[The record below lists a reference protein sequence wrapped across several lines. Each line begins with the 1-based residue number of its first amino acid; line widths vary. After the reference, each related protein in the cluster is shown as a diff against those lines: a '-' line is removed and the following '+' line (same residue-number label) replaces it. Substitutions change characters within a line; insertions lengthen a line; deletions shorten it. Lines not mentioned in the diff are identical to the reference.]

1 MKAELKELTTIIN
14 DLKGRE
20 LTPPQ
25 KKILLSLVNVKKA
38 MERMDKHVIEMEHEV
53 ERICRSNINNVIEVD
68 NLRSKL
74 IRIKLEKK

>member
-14 DLKGRE
+14 NFEGRE